1 MIRQRRTA
9 WSRLGV
15 VFNFTS
21 ILDLPECS
29 TAEQHPQ
36 QQHQH
41 RRSCWRFD
49 SFHGNVASARSAFGF
64 CFVSRTGGGDTYL
77 PDRYRQPTHQRSTA
91 AALAP
96 KLQLEFC
103 SHFLP
108 IEMTDLTLLLPPSP
122 PNSTMFSSGFGLP
135 ENHRFWSAFSLDSAT
150 THVSR
155 AAASLRAICLRFRL
169 LRDR

>member
-1 MIRQRRTA
+1 MSSISLRSWTYPSVAPQSSTH
-9 WSRLGV
+9 SSSISIDGV
-15 VFNFTS
+15 VGALTVS
-21 ILDLPECS
+21 MEMLPVLGQRLAFVLCRERAVATRICQID
-29 TAEQHPQ
+29 TA
-36 QQHQH
+36 
-41 RRSCWRFD
+41 
-49 SFHGNVASARSAFGF
+49 N
-64 CFVSRTGGGDTYL
+64 L
-77 PDRYRQPTHQRSTA
+77 HQRSTA

-135 ENHRFWSAFSLDSAT
+135 ENHRFWSAFSLDSAA